1 LLVILVWSQN
11 RCRLES
17 LHGLTAPIILPKDI
31 FVMKNQFSPSR
42 ILLLQAAA
50 LLGLCSMLTFSV
62 LAQSNPSPGKPQTKP
77 IWITGAIIHDAVNP
91 PYTGVIGFDKGEIT
105 YVGRGTEIR
114 LDATNSEIIDARGQ
128 HVYPGFIAL
137 HTLLGLY
144 EIESVRATRDHTES
158 GTLNPHVHAL
168 IAYNSDSRIVPTVRN
183 HGVLLAQIAPEGGLI
198 SGRSAVVQLDAWN
211 WEDACVK
218 AADGM
223 YVQWPSMSNST
234 GPRAPSAEEQNK
246 ARNLTL
252 GSLENYL
259 NEARDY
265 HLQSPSNDPSGN
277 QRPINLK
284 LASASGLWNG
294 QTKVFVR
301 VGDAKGM
308 VAAVEFFARWDLKPV
323 LVGAEEADQIQDWLA
338 TQKIDLILSKV
349 HRLPNREGD
358 PVYSAYDA
366 PARLARAGVRFGFS
380 MDGAW
385 NQRNLPYQAGHAVGF
400 GLDTLRA
407 LQALTLDAARI
418 LGIDQRYGSLEV
430 GKSAT
435 LFLSAGDALD
445 MRGNNPTHAFVD
457 GRRVNLDDK
466 QKVLYR
472 KFSEK
477 YELPAR

>member
-1 LLVILVWSQN
+1 MAQQPLIIPPKEIL
-11 RCRLES
+11 
-17 LHGLTAPIILPKDI
+17 A
-31 FVMKNQFSPSR
+31 MKNLFSPRR
-42 ILLLQAAA
+42 ILLLQASAI
-50 LLGLCSMLTFSV
+50 LGLFSLLTLSV
-62 LAQSNPSPGKPQTKP
+62 LAQSNPSPGKPQSKP

-91 PYTGVIGFDKGEIT
+91 PYPGVIGFDKGEIV
-105 YVGRGTEIR
+105 YVGRGAEIR
-114 LDATNSEIIDARGQ
+114 LDAVNSEIIDARGQ

-223 YVQWPSMSNST
+223 YFQWPSMSNST

-252 GSLENYL
+252 GSLEQYL

-265 HLQSPSNDPSGN
+265 HLQNPNNDPSGN

-338 TQKIDLILSKV
+338 AQKIDLILPKV
-349 HRLPNREGD
+349 HRLPNRDGD

-418 LGIDQRYGSLEV
+418 LGIDRRYGSLEV

-435 LFLSAGDALD
+435 LFLSTGDALD

-466 QKVLYR
+466 QKALYR

-477 YELPAR
+477 YEIPAR

>member
-1 LLVILVWSQN
+1 MPMISSPFNLRSLALAPLTKSLVGLWVLL
-11 RCRLES
+11 
-17 LHGLTAPIILPKDI
+17 A
-31 FVMKNQFSPSR
+31 FSA
-42 ILLLQAAA
+42 QA
-50 LLGLCSMLTFSV
+50 
-62 LAQSNPSPGKPQTKP
+62 QPNPSPGKPQTRP
-77 IWITGAIIHDAVNP
+77 VWITGATIHDAVQA
-91 PYTGVIGFDKGEIT
+91 PYQGVVGFENGQLI
-105 YVGRGTEIR
+105 YVGRGAEIR
-114 LDATNSEIIDARGQ
+114 LDPERAEIIDANGQ
-128 HVYPGFIAL
+128 HIYPGFIAL

-183 HGVLLAQIAPEGGLI
+183 HGILLAQIAPEGGLI

-211 WEDACVK
+211 WEDACIK
-218 AADGM
+218 PADGM
-223 YVQWPSMSNST
+223 YLQWPSMSNLS
-234 GPRAPSAEEQNK
+234 GPRAPSTEEQEK

-252 GSLENYL
+252 ATLEQFL
-259 NEARDY
+259 NEAQDY
-265 HLQSPSNDPSGN
+265 HRDQS
-277 QRPINLK
+277 QRPVNLK
-284 LASASGLWNG
+284 LASAAGLWTGN
-294 QTKVFVR
+294 TKMFVR
-301 VGDAKGM
+301 VSEAKGM
-308 VAAVEFFARWDLKPV
+308 VAAVEFLARWNIKPV

-338 TQKIDLILSKV
+338 SQKIDLILNKV
-349 HRLPNREGD
+349 HRLPNRDGD

-418 LGIDQRYGSLEV
+418 LGIEARYGSLEV

-435 LFLSAGDALD
+435 LFVSSGDALD
-445 MRGNNPTHAFVD
+445 MRGNNPIHAFVD

-466 QKVLYR
+466 QKALYR
-472 KFSEK
+472 KFSDK
-477 YELPAR
+477 YQIQAR

>member
-1 LLVILVWSQN
+1 MSSN
-11 RCRLES
+11 FR
-17 LHGLTAPIILPKDI
+17 TY
-31 FVMKNQFSPSR
+31 FSSC
-42 ILLLQAAA
+42 LLLLAIY
-50 LLGLCSMLTFSV
+50 SFSIWQ
-62 LAQSNPSPGKPQTKP
+62 LQAQSNPSPGKAQAKAV
-77 IWITGAIIHDAVNP
+77 WITGATIHDGVKA
-91 PYTGVIGFDKGEIT
+91 PYTGLVGFSNGRIH
-105 YVGRGTEIR
+105 YVGSGSEIR
-114 LDATNSEIIDARGQ
+114 LDATNSEIINAAGQ
-128 HVYPGFIAL
+128 HLYPGFIAP

-144 EIESVRATRDHTES
+144 EIEAVRATRDHTETGS
-158 GTLNPHVHAL
+158 LNPQVHAL
-168 IAYNSDSRIVPTVRN
+168 IAYNTDSRIVPTVRN

-198 SGRSAVVQLDAWN
+198 SGRSDAWN

-338 TQKIDLILSKV
+338 TQKIDLILPKV